1 MRRKLKAF
9 LILAMTLALSAQA
22 QAQVVT
28 EGTVTTGQSTTQLA
42 ALGGMIHS
50 VNVQVGAYVQSGDII
65 AQLNLEAYYAPCDGT
80 VEAVFAEAGGSA
92 EDASDQ
98 YGGVLSIAPESAYT
112 LYATAE
118 YAYESLR
125 TQAIQSGQTVY
136 LKCTTN
142 GTHRGTGRIT
152 EIDGEIFTIEA
163 TGGEFYNGET
173 VYIYLEDDYDSADRL
188 GKGTVI
194 ASTVETVSAEGD
206 IVNLYVDQGDFV
218 EKGQLLFETVGAL
231 DQGQSNAGL
240 ELCAET
246 EGYVT
251 AVYATE
257 NQRIDRG
264 EVLIEICPMENLILT
279 AYVPETE
286 ITALAIGDAAVA
298 TFELSDEILR
308 LNGTVVDISYLPDGS
323 EEVRYAVH
331 IALERDDRITP
342 GMTASIALG
351 S

>member
-1 MRRKLKAF
+1 MVFMILTM
-9 LILAMTLALSAQA
+9 ILAMSTQAHAL
-22 QAQVVT
+22 VVT
-28 EGTVTTGQSTTQLA
+28 EGTVTTGRSTTQLA
-42 ALGGMIHS
+42 AMGGMISS
-50 VNVQVGAYVQSGDII
+50 VNVQAGAYVQSGDII
-65 AQLNLEAYYAPCDGT
+65 ARLNLEAYYAPCDGT
-80 VEAVFAEAGGSA
+80 IEAIFAETGSSA
-92 EDASDQ
+92 EDVSDK

-125 TQAIQSGQTVY
+125 TQAIKSGQTVY
-136 LKCTTN
+136 MKCTTN

-173 VYIYLEDDYDSADRL
+173 VYIYLEDDYDTADRL

-194 ASTVETVSAEGD
+194 ASTVEAVSAEGD
-206 IVNLYVDQGDFV
+206 IVNLYVGQGDFV

-231 DQGQSNAGL
+231 DQGQSSAGL

-264 EVLIEICPMENLILT
+264 EVLIEICPIENLILT

-286 ITALAIGDAAVA
+286 ITALATGDAAIA
-298 TFELSDEILR
+298 TFELTDEILR

-331 IALERDDRITP
+331 IALECDDRIAP
-342 GMTASIALG
+342 GMTASVALG